1 MMKLDI
7 QCSSCG
13 ATTQVD
19 GALSGTSVAC
29 PTCTAPIEV
38 PLIAEVVV
46 DNPPQAPVPPYANP
60 YANAAPGIPTES
72 SAAYP
77 NASPGPRSS
86 DPALR
91 MIIPIDRSIWAI
103 AAGYLGLFALICFP
117 APIALIVGIV
127 ALRDINQ
134 SGGKKHGLGRAWF
147 GIIMGALFTLILIG
161 GIITGIVGS
170 VN

>member
-1 MMKLDI
+1 MMMDI
-7 QCSSCG
+7 QCASCG
-13 ATTQVD
+13 AMTQVNSSQ
-19 GALSGTSVAC
+19 SGTSVAC

-38 PLIAEVVV
+38 PLVAQLV
-46 DNPPQAPVPPYANP
+46 DDIPPPAPVNP
-60 YANAAPGIPTES
+60 YANTSPSIPTEPIS
-72 SAAYP
+72 GQQQTP
-77 NASPGPRSS
+77 QVPRSS

-117 APIALIVGIV
+117 APIALIVGII
-127 ALRDINQ
+127 ALRDIKQ

-147 GIIMGALFTLILIG
+147 GIIMGAIFTLLLIG

-170 VN
+170 VR